1 MSYKKCYATRL
12 GKNKYKMHLWDEGGY
27 DEIEWNN
34 AAYVEDPEG
43 KFKGINGEKL
53 TKTYKWD
60 KNTSN
65 IHFHDM
71 KPYQKFL
78 IERYGVDDTPST
90 GHREVFFD
98 IECEIGGALTEDYI
112 ESAPMPITSIAWWDK
127 TPDTW
132 HILILDKKNQLKHT
146 KARNKEIIP
155 CRTENELLGKFIEKV
170 RDMDPDILV
179 GYNSDYFDIPYLYYR
194 MCNTVGKEF
203 ADHLSPVGIVNCKK
217 NNQYWYKRNQFV
229 EIVGIESLDY
239 IRLHKKYSWKDEP
252 SWKLDAIG
260 EKYVGMNKIEYEGN
274 LDQLFEDDIHKFI
287 KYNFVDVEILQKLD
301 DKLQYLALTKNLSH
315 KGKHN
320 YSEVY
325 ANTVSQDGAISAYL
339 LSQNIIP
346 PRRDEFPIHKKNYAG
361 GYLFCPKAGLYKYMF
376 DEDLTSLYPSIIMS
390 INIGKETLKGRIID
404 KDDRNNRLGLN
415 DLKERDP
422 EEELLVENKHRKQA
436 YVKVSKLIQMIEENN
451 LAISANGVFFETDRE
466 SVLSTILKKWFDERV
481 VYKRA
486 MKKAY
491 QNKDKEAGEY
501 NYLMQYTMKIL
512 LNSLYGATA
521 LGSFRYG
528 NVILSEAITLSGQRI
543 IQESALCA
551 NRHMNKVM
559 RNEIKLDLN
568 IDTSDEIDIV
578 EPIIFETGSIEEERF
593 NTMDQMPI
601 LGRDHTG

>member
-1 MSYKKCYATRL
+1 
-12 GKNKYKMHLWDEGGY
+12 
-27 DEIEWNN
+27 
-34 AAYVEDPEG
+34 
-43 KFKGINGEKL
+43 
-53 TKTYKWD
+53 
-60 KNTSN
+60 
-65 IHFHDM
+65 
-71 KPYQKFL
+71 
-78 IERYGVDDTPST
+78 
-90 GHREVFFD
+90 
-98 IECEIGGALTEDYI
+98 
-112 ESAPMPITSIAWWDK
+112 
-127 TPDTW
+127 
-132 HILILDKKNQLKHT
+132 
-146 KARNKEIIP
+146 
-155 CRTENELLGKFIEKV
+155 
-170 RDMDPDILV
+170 
-179 GYNSDYFDIPYLYYR
+179 
-194 MCNTVGKEF
+194 
-203 ADHLSPVGIVNCKK
+203 
-217 NNQYWYKRNQFV
+217 
-229 EIVGIESLDY
+229 
-239 IRLHKKYSWKDEP
+239 
-252 SWKLDAIG
+252 
-260 EKYVGMNKIEYEGN
+260 
-274 LDQLFEDDIHKFI
+274 
-287 KYNFVDVEILQKLD
+287 
-301 DKLQYLALTKNLSH
+301 
-315 KGKHN
+315 
-320 YSEVY
+320 
-325 ANTVSQDGAISAYL
+325 
-339 LSQNIIP
+339 
-346 PRRDEFPIHKKNYAG
+346 
-361 GYLFCPKAGLYKYMF
+361 
-376 DEDLTSLYPSIIMS
+376 MS

-404 KDDRNNRLGLN
+404 ADDRNNRLGLN